1 MWDVVDKGIQPDT
14 NWAGVTGEGGQEQE
28 NRRGADVVLLDA
40 QTINVYQV
48 LRASTTFT
56 ADGNNVTEFCPYPPI
71 LPSSPPPSLNL
82 VSSQ

>member
-1 MWDVVDKGIQPDT
+1 MWDVVDKGIQPDA

-48 LRASTTFT
+48 L
-56 ADGNNVTEFCPYPPI
+56 
-71 LPSSPPPSLNL
+71 
-82 VSSQ
+82 